1 MGVETFTGNST
12 IEFIDIQI
20 PQIEV
25 IEVNTAISPRGY
37 SAYELAVLNGFV
49 GTEVEY
55 LASLKGDKGDK
66 GDTGEQGPTGPQG
79 IQGETGPQGIQGIQG
94 IQGEVGPQGIQGI
107 QGEQGPIGPQ
117 GVKGDQGEQGPVGP
131 IGPQGIQGEIG
142 LRGDPGFSAYQIAV
156 GRGYVGTEA
165 DWLLSLKGDT
175 GATGA
180 TGPQGI
186 QGPAGPTGPQG
197 PQGIQ
202 GIQGEIGPAGPQG
215 PQGDTGATG
224 ATGPAG
230 TVTALSSIP
239 DVTLTTPTA
248 NDLLKYDG
256 AKWVNASAAPFAN
269 AVSVTSDY
277 TDPATKYLLF
287 STNTSGYRSVRA
299 DDSLTYNA
307 LTNTISIG
315 GNDVLTTASAAATV
329 IDDSSTTST
338 SKAWSAS
345 KANTAITAKQDTLV
359 SGTNIKTVNGTSLLG
374 SGDIAV
380 GSGASIIG
388 EVRAITSATIPNGW
402 LLCDGSA
409 VSRSTYA
416 LLFAAIGTAYGA
428 GDGST
433 TFNLPDYRGSIG
445 AGVGV
450 RSGQNTTNT
459 LALGDSYALM
469 SGTNA
474 TKFNAI
480 EPGGTIGIV
489 ATNFIIA
496 ATSTAVYVDSP
507 AVVSSVNGLVTSK
520 QDLLVSGTNIKTV
533 NGASLLGS
541 GNIAINVPTAVSQ
554 LTNDSG
560 YLTTAVDDSSTTST
574 SKGWSASKLNTTLG
588 DISAAL
594 AAIIG

>member
-37 SAYELAVLNGFV
+37 SAYELAVFNGFV

-66 GDTGEQGPTGPQG
+66 GDTGEQGPQGIQG
-79 IQGETGPQGIQGIQG
+79 IQGETGPQGIQG
-94 IQGEVGPQGIQGI
+94 
-107 QGEQGPIGPQ
+107 
-117 GVKGDQGEQGPVGP
+117 
-131 IGPQGIQGEIG
+131 EI
-142 LRGDPGFSAYQIAV
+142 
-156 GRGYVGTEA
+156 
-165 DWLLSLKGDT
+165 
-175 GATGA
+175 
-180 TGPQGI
+180 
-186 QGPAGPTGPQG
+186 
-197 PQGIQ
+197 
-202 GIQGEIGPAGPQG
+202 
-215 PQGDTGATG
+215 GATG

-256 AKWVNASAAPFAN
+256 TKWVNASAAPFAN

-287 STNTSGYRSVRA
+287 ATNTSGYRSVRA
-299 DDSLTYNA
+299 DDSLTYSA

-315 GNDVLTTASAAATV
+315 GNDVLTTASAAAAV

-338 SKAWSAS
+338 SKGWSAS

-433 TFNLPDYRGSIG
+433 TFNLPDYRGSFG
-445 AGVGV
+445 AGAGV
-450 RSGQNTTNT
+450 RSGQNTTTT
-459 LALGDSYALM
+459 LALGDSYTVTLVANNLR
-469 SGTNA
+469 
-474 TKFNAI
+474 FNAL
-480 EPGGTIGIV
+480 EPIAAVGIV

-496 ATSTAVYVDSP
+496 ATASAVFVDSP

-541 GNIAINVPTAVSQ
+541 GNIEINVPTAVSQ

-560 YLTTAVDDSSTTST
+560 YLITAVDDASTTST
-574 SKGWSASKLNTTLG
+574 SKSWSASKLNTTLG